1 MPVHVVACACRNPYM
16 QLELLYAC
24 ALFVEYLL
32 LFIIVLDHSLFWLL
46 GIVAAV
52 LVSKVAG
59 GEPCQCST

>member
-1 MPVHVVACACRNPYM
+1 M